1 MRTMHPR
8 SLPVWVLLAAA
19 FAAARMDAAVPAFE
33 ELNLTLGTGIVID
46 SPETI
51 TRVSTSAPEV
61 VDAVTASSREV
72 LFHAKGLGKAT
83 LVVWSKSGQRKTY
96 NVTVEPNL
104 EPMRRL
110 LRETFPDEEI
120 DIRATRDSMA
130 LVGRVSNQGVAD
142 RALALVTASAK
153 GAVSNLQIA
162 AAGMENQVLLRVRF
176 AELNRSAVSEFGV
189 NLLSTGALNTIGRA
203 TTGQF
208 PAPSLG
214 SVTGSIPAS
223 AAGTT
228 TAFSFSDLLNIFA
241 FRPDLNLGAVISDL
255 QTRGLVQILAEPN
268 LVATS
273 GKEASFLAGGE
284 IPVPVAQGGA
294 AAGAITIQ
302 YHEFGIRLSFTPQV
316 TAHHTIKLHV
326 KPEVS
331 SLDWAD
337 GVTVSGFRVPA
348 LTTRRVETDIELGE
362 GQSFVIA
369 GLIDDRVTENLSQ
382 VPGLA
387 HIPLLGALFKSRSET
402 KSKTELI
409 VIVTPETA
417 QPATGQTSQPVMPK
431 PFLGPAEERKSKP

>member
-1 MRTMHPR
+1 MRQR
-8 SLPVWVLLAAA
+8 SLPVWVLLLAAVIAAA
-19 FAAARMDAAVPAFE
+19 PIDAAVPAFE

-46 SPETI
+46 CPEI
-51 TRVSTSAPEV
+51 IARVSTSAPEV

-96 NVTVEPNL
+96 NVTVELNL
-104 EPMRRL
+104 DPMRRL

-130 LVGRVSNQGVAD
+130 LVGRVSSQAVAD

-162 AAGMENQVLLRVRF
+162 PAGMENQVVLRVRF

-189 NLLSTGALNTIGRA
+189 NLLSTGALNTIGRV

-228 TAFSFSDLLNIFA
+228 SAFSFSDLLNIFA

-284 IPVPVAQGGA
+284 IPVPVAQGGPLQERSRFS
-294 AAGAITIQ
+294 TTSS
-302 YHEFGIRLSFTPQV
+302 EFVFRLRHRSPPTTPSNS
-316 TAHHTIKLHV
+316 T
-326 KPEVS
+326 
-331 SLDWAD
+331 
-337 GVTVSGFRVPA
+337 
-348 LTTRRVETDIELGE
+348 
-362 GQSFVIA
+362 
-369 GLIDDRVTENLSQ
+369 
-382 VPGLA
+382 
-387 HIPLLGALFKSRSET
+387 
-402 KSKTELI
+402 
-409 VIVTPETA
+409 
-417 QPATGQTSQPVMPK
+417 
-431 PFLGPAEERKSKP
+431 